1 MFRWSRTYLRCSR
14 NTPGWHFH
22 LIEFRIS
29 WLRLTKGD
37 DLRFAKLL
45 LLLPV
50 MRSIGLESPGPL
62 FCSEATIADNFRW
75 KLSVFSKAGWAI
87 WAFWGR
93 LCEKQDF
100 KLPITFFH
108 STQSRHFYQKKL
120 DAGYYP
126 LKANYV
132 WSHTQCCSKSSF
144 WDSGLT
150 IANDFRMMHEQT
162 TWSSS
167 SSSSS
172 LSPTTATSSSPPS
185 TAADEQHQ
193 QHVHSSGYGQYGEN
207 VQVKSEQE
215 WFKDILNKLLA
226 C

>member
-1 MFRWSRTYLRCSR
+1 MKSDLFEVLEEYTRYIFIWSNSESHESGWPRATTFVLRSCCCCCPCWGTSDWNPPALSSAARQPSQITSGGNFLYFRRL
-14 NTPGWHFH
+14 GEQFEHF
-22 LIEFRIS
+22 EVDYVKNKIS
-29 WLRLTKGD
+29 SC
-37 DLRFAKLL
+37 LL
-45 LLLPV
+45 H
-50 MRSIGLESPGPL
+50 
-62 FCSEATIADNFRW
+62 
-75 KLSVFSKAGWAI
+75 
-87 WAFWGR
+87 
-93 LCEKQDF
+93 
-100 KLPITFFH
+100 FFTRP
-108 STQSRHFYQKKL
+108 SL
-120 DAGYYP
+120 DIFIRKSWM
-126 LKANYV
+126 LDKANYV

-193 QHVHSSGYGQYGEN
+193 QHLHSGYGQYGEN